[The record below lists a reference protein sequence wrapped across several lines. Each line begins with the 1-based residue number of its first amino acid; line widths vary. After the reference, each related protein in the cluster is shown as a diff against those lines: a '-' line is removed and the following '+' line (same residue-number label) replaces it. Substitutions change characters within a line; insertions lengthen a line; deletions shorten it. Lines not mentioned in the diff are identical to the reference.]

1 LKALDH
7 LSSLVRKDNALLI
20 SAVPV
25 WIHLLDPALITAAH
39 PSDMAGDPNVFE
51 IRAARCL
58 IALGAENPSST
69 PLLHL
74 DADSLALVVEAT
86 PRLFAWLEYFIGA
99 CLDHPSKSRAAL
111 FWPVIH
117 RTFKLLVDGHFRQED
132 VLRIVMPVWVA
143 EARQQRVRQAE
154 VALGLSG
161 QYIAGTCLNKLLD
174 LAQEGGS
181 KSMACWVRVGHD
193 LVRAAYLH
201 VRVLAL
207 EEFTPPGLAH
217 ILQALATPCLMLRTP
232 KLRTLPGFV
241 DDKFIAAVIRV
252 YEFVVLGSARLPT
265 HIAKRYQ
272 DFTAEVV
279 TQCLQYLLF
288 VFHSEHAFRWIQC
301 AINEGMLSALFQT
314 TPWVTQHD
322 FPATLHAGDNPVA
335 YMFEEIILGHMFIW
349 PIFRAVMNSLQ
360 ADRQSNTLPI
370 TETRQWVDRILFRAT
385 RWRALGVQ
393 ALDMDKAVSEGLR
406 HCHYSKVCV
415 SALRSAAG
423 RA

>member
-1 LKALDH
+1 LA
-7 LSSLVRKDNALLI
+7 

-25 WIHLLDPALITAAH
+25 WIHLLDPALIPAAP
-39 PSDMAGDPNVFE
+39 PSVMAKDPDFLE
-51 IRAARCL
+51 IRAAKCL
-58 IALGAENPSST
+58 TAMCAQDPSST

-74 DADSLALVVEAT
+74 DAGSRALVIEAA
-86 PRLFAWLEYFIGA
+86 PRLLAWLEYFIGA
-99 CLDHPSKSRAAL
+99 CLDDPSKSRAAL

-117 RTFKLLVDGHFRQED
+117 CTFKLLVDGHFCQED
-132 VLRIVMPVWVA
+132 VLRIIMPVWVA
-143 EARQQRVRQAE
+143 ESRLHRVRQAE
-154 VALGLSG
+154 VAFGLSG
-161 QYIAGTCLNKLLD
+161 QYIGGTCLNKLLD

-181 KSMACWVRVGHD
+181 KSMACWKGIGHE

-207 EEFTPPGLAH
+207 EEFTPPGFAQ
-217 ILQALATPCLMLRTP
+217 IFQALATPCLMLRTP
-232 KLRTLPGFV
+232 KLRALPGFV
-241 DDKFIAAVIRV
+241 DNKFIAAVIRV
-252 YEFVVLGSARLPT
+252 YEFVVLGSARLPAHT
-265 HIAKRYQ
+265 AKIYQ
-272 DFTAEVV
+272 DFTAEVI

-288 VFHSEHAFRWIQC
+288 AFHSEHAFRWIHC

-349 PIFRAVMNSLQ
+349 PIFHAVMNSLQ
-360 ADRQSNTLPI
+360 AIRQSNTLPI
-370 TETRQWVDRILFRAT
+370 PETCQWLDRILFRAK
-385 RWRALGVQ
+385 RWRALGLQ
-393 ALDMDKAVSEGLR
+393 ALDTDKAVSEGLH
-406 HCHYSKVCV
+406 HCHYSKVCG